1 MNDATRAKAMRWFAK
16 IGIAV
21 LSIWGLLLFF
31 SFIGRGFGYGFVP
44 STDWAAATSSFRVAI
59 GLVSAALVFYAVLR
73 GMADSNEGELKKI
86 GAVLIAPF
94 MGYFFGSIP
103 AVAGAPMILALV
115 AGHHVEL
122 PYKVA
127 QADGRSHK
135 GCSSPVELRD
145 LPFLF
150 DSLCGV
156 SDNLRQTLKPGMRIA
171 VEGRGTSLGVYVS
184 DFHYVGP

>member
-1 MNDATRAKAMRWFAK
+1 
-16 IGIAV
+16 
-21 LSIWGLLLFF
+21 
-31 SFIGRGFGYGFVP
+31 
-44 STDWAAATSSFRVAI
+44 
-59 GLVSAALVFYAVLR
+59 
-73 GMADSNEGELKKI
+73 MADSNEGELKKI

-94 MGYFFGSIP
+94 MGHFFGSLP

-127 QADGRSHK
+127 QADERSHK

-156 SDNLRQTLKPGMRIA
+156 SDDLRRALRQGMRIT
-171 VEGRGTSLGVYVS
+171 VEGRGTSLGVYAS
-184 DFHYVGP
+184 DVHYVGP